1 MSDGRCSQRD
11 QYVNENKRKRMVDHR
26 TNLRDRRRDYAAIE
40 RRAHNRRLT
49 LCSVQYPELI
59 GDVEYVCNLRTHAH
73 TVTCTT
79 LTDVF
84 HLNGKNTE
92 RLIVRKN
99 PATFKRLKSMVE
111 AKLRHRVDALQTA
124 AVPLLNYLLVQCT
137 RKPKSPERCLAQ
149 LRPSKTVPDEEY
161 LFLHMLDTYLQDR
174 AQLSLPHVPGGVYY
188 RQMMREK
195 AKRREQ
201 MRQRLGISLD
211 TKKGEHNR
219 RRFTNGNN
227 IDSDFPRCLLPQY
240 LCCEHCHILLTYLL
254 T

>member
-1 MSDGRCSQRD
+1 MSGGRCSQRD
-11 QYVNENKRKRMVDHR
+11 QYVNESKRQRMVDHR

-79 LTDVF
+79 VTDVF

-92 RLIVRKN
+92 RLIMRKN
-99 PATFKRLKSMVE
+99 PGTFKRLKTMVE
-111 AKLRHRVDALQTA
+111 AKLRYRVDALQTV
-124 AVPLLNYLLVQCT
+124 AVPLLNYLLVQST
-137 RKPKSPERCLAQ
+137 KKPKAPERCLAQ

-161 LFLHMLDTYLQDR
+161 LFLHMLDTYLQDKG
-174 AQLSLPHVPGGVYY
+174 QLSRSHVPGAVYY

-195 AKRREQ
+195 AKRREDA
-201 MRQRLGISLD
+201 RQRAGIGMD
-211 TKKGEHNR
+211 AKKGELNR
-219 RRFTNGNN
+219 RRFAIENN
-227 IDSDFPRCLLPQY
+227 IVIDC
-240 LCCEHCHILLTYLL
+240 
-254 T
+254 